1 MGRGS
6 LSIDYNH
13 KSQAEQLKF
22 TKHDEHGEYSRSD
35 GIWIRKTRWP
45 QRPCKRGSGRGRGR
59 GGKVRV
65 TKEENKWA
73 DADVEWKASNVVD
86 IFPDNGGGSGI
97 VEMVGIQYGISCQ
110 A

>member
-1 MGRGS
+1 M
-6 LSIDYNH
+6 
-13 KSQAEQLKF
+13 
-22 TKHDEHGEYSRSD
+22 
-35 GIWIRKTRWP
+35 
-45 QRPCKRGSGRGRGR
+45 
-59 GGKVRV
+59 RV